1 VRLPVG
7 IVRAWFLIFRRSTFI
22 ANMPNIQVI
31 ESHMTALTAV
41 IAECTELKYRV
52 ETERGAVSAITAALV
67 DAGETLVQRGW
78 LTPQKVL
85 GLTVSMEENA
95 LDLRAALDEVDASIA
110 TAIAPVEVFAL
121 ATERLRI
128 AQTWD
133 LVAGEPGAPP
143 LALLDTVAAQ
153 YSALCEKLLRNVR
166 ELASIAA
173 GRLDDLRE
181 KIGLLQSSF
190 GEITAAMATPEF
202 YGGATPTLAT
212 HH

>member
-1 VRLPVG
+1 
-7 IVRAWFLIFRRSTFI
+7 
-22 ANMPNIQVI
+22 MPNIQVI
-31 ESHMTALTAV
+31 ELHMTAFTAV
-41 IAECTELKYRV
+41 IAECTELKFRV
-52 ETERGAVSAITAALV
+52 ETERGAVSAITAAIV

-78 LTPQKVL
+78 MTAQKAQ
-85 GLTVSMEENA
+85 GLTFSMEESA
-95 LDLRAALDEVDASIA
+95 LALRAALDEVDASIA

-133 LVAGEPGAPP
+133 AVSVADERGPP
-143 LALLDTVAAQ
+143 SFALLDTVAAQ

-173 GRLDDLRE
+173 GQLDDLRE
-181 KIGLLQSSF
+181 KISLLQSSF

-202 YGGATPTLAT
+202 YRGAAPSLVT

>member
-1 VRLPVG
+1 
-7 IVRAWFLIFRRSTFI
+7 
-22 ANMPNIQVI
+22 MPNIQVI
-31 ESHMTALTAV
+31 ELHMTAFTAV
-41 IAECTELKYRV
+41 IAECTELKFRV

-78 LTPQKVL
+78 MTAQKAQ
-85 GLTVSMEENA
+85 GLTFSMEENA

-121 ATERLRI
+121 ATERLRT
-128 AQTWD
+128 ARTWD
-133 LVAGEPGAPP
+133 AVSVVDERGPP
-143 LALLDTVAAQ
+143 SFALLDTVAAQ

-173 GRLDDLRE
+173 GQLDDLRE
-181 KIGLLQSSF
+181 KISLLQSSF

-202 YGGATPTLAT
+202 YRGAAPSLVT

>member
-1 VRLPVG
+1 
-7 IVRAWFLIFRRSTFI
+7 
-22 ANMPNIQVI
+22 
-31 ESHMTALTAV
+31 MTAFTAV
-41 IAECTELKYRV
+41 IAECTELKFRV
-52 ETERGAVSAITAALV
+52 ETERGAVSAITAAIV

-78 LTPQKVL
+78 MTAQKAQ
-85 GLTVSMEENA
+85 GLTFSMEENA

-133 LVAGEPGAPP
+133 AVSVADERGPP
-143 LALLDTVAAQ
+143 SFALLDTVAAQ

-173 GRLDDLRE
+173 GQLDDLRE
-181 KIGLLQSSF
+181 KISLLQSSF

-202 YGGATPTLAT
+202 YRGAAPSLVT